1 MAQGLKIRLG
11 VLLVSTF
18 AALVYLSPS
27 FMKEV
32 PSWWGRFLP
41 TESIRLGLDLQG
53 GTHLILEVKVEAA
66 VKNTLERLRGDMRNL
81 FRERVIPF
89 KELEIV
95 QQNRILLKLPSE
107 SAQKVRDL
115 IKSEFPTLV
124 LVSSQSGAQG
134 VELLIGLDERELRT
148 IRDDAVDQS
157 LETIRNRIDQFGV
170 REPTIQ
176 RRGQYDILVQLP
188 GIEDPERA
196 KELIGKTALL

>member
-66 VKNTLERLRGDMRNL
+66 VKNTMERLRGDLRNL

-89 KELEIV
+89 KDLEIV

-134 VELLIGLDERELRT
+134 WSS
-148 IRDDAVDQS
+148 S
-157 LETIRNRIDQFGV
+157 L
-170 REPTIQ
+170 
-176 RRGQYDILVQLP
+176 
-188 GIEDPERA
+188 
-196 KELIGKTALL
+196 ALMSGSFVPSGMKPDRKSVV